1 MTMLSST
8 YLASTSTPLVCK
20 FYGVCWRE
28 QEVWLVM
35 ELCAE
40 SSVRLVDRAREDL
53 QAEGLPPIDVVVL
66 ALEVQYLPLFLVAG
80 SLPWIAN
87 AQS

>member
-1 MTMLSST
+1 MLSST

-28 QEVWLVM
+28 AEVWLVM

-40 SSVRLVDRAREDL
+40 SAVVLVDRARNDME
-53 QAEGLPPIDVVVL
+53 AEGLPAVDVAVL
-66 ALEVQYLPLFLVAG
+66 ALEVRT
-80 SLPWIAN
+80 AN
-87 AQS
+87 THACMWYMHVYT